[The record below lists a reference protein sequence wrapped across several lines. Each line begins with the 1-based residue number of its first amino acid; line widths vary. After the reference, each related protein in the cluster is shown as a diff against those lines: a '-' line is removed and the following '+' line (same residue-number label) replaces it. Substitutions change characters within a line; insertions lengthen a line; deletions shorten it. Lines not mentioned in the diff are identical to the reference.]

1 MKIMIF
7 LSEILEKCLKLVEI
21 LANGGRN
28 KRLLG
33 VLNGVLAYSV
43 LTGLTGC
50 NKRLGRIN
58 RGRIKR
64 ILLYRYGY

>member
-43 LTGLTGC
+43 LS
-50 NKRLGRIN
+50 
-58 RGRIKR
+58 
-64 ILLYRYGY
+64 